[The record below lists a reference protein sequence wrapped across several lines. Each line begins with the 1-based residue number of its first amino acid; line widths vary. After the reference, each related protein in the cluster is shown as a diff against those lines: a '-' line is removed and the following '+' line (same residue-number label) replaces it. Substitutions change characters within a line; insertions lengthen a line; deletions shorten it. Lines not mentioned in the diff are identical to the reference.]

1 MDSLYLYYYYLIS
14 EGQDIVDSLTEE
26 DLTEARKKRVIRKGK
41 MIKRTF
47 CYPGQKAKGGKC
59 VPMKA
64 KERTTRKQKARRAA
78 MKRKGKMSRILRKRK
93 KSMRKR
99 KRFGL
104 K

>member
-1 MDSLYLYYYYLIS
+1 MLKWYDEIFNLVQECDEIL
-14 EGQDIVDSLTEE
+14 D
-26 DLTEARKKRVIRKGK
+26 EAYKKKVIRKGK
-41 MIKRTF
+41 LVRKTF
-47 CYPGQKAKGGKC
+47 CKKGQKAKGGRC

>member
-64 KERTTRKQKARRAA
+64 AERAKRKIKAKKGAI
-78 MKRKGKMSRILRKRK
+78 KRKGKAGRIKKKRAKAMKKRK
-93 KSMRKR
+93 SY
-99 KRFGL
+99 GL
-104 K
+104 R